1 MNTFGK
7 RLKELRELS
16 GLSQDALAQKL
27 HISRSRIGMY
37 EQGRR
42 QPDFEMLEAIAD
54 TFNVNMDYLL
64 KNDFSKVDFDTV
76 NQNREK
82 AIELYSLYEKASP
95 DVQSAVELLLRS
107 AQHSPESQPKN

>member
-7 RLKELRELS
+7 RLKELRDLS
-16 GLSQDALAQKL
+16 GLSQEALAQKL

-64 KNDFSKVDFDTV
+64 KKESTTEDDLIVQKT
-76 NQNREK
+76 QK
-82 AIELYSLYEKASP
+82 AAELYSLYEKASP
-95 DVQSAVELLLRS
+95 EVRSAVELLLKS
-107 AQHSPESQPKN
+107 AQ

>member
-7 RLKELRELS
+7 RLKELREIHS
-16 GLSQDALAQKL
+16 LSQDALAQKL

-54 TFNVNMDYLL
+54 TFNVDMDYL
-64 KNDFSKVDFDTV
+64 V
-76 NQNREK
+76 NESIDIENRK
-82 AIELYSLYEKASP
+82 RALELYSLYKNSSP
-95 DVQSAVELLLRS
+95 EIRSAVELLLKS
-107 AQHSPESQPKN
+107 AQYAPESQQKN

>member
-16 GLSQDALAQKL
+16 GLSQDALANKL

-64 KNDFSKVDFDTV
+64 NESTDMENHK
-76 NQNREK
+76 K
-82 AIELYSLYEKASP
+82 AIELYSLYKSATPE
-95 DVQSAVELLLRS
+95 VQSAVELLLRS